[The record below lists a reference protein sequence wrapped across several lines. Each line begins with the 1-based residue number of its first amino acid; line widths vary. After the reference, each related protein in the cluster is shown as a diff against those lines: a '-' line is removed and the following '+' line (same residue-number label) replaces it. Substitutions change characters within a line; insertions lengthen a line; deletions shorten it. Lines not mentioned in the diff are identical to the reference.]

1 MVDAMGMTMI
11 CIYLVRC
18 AANPQPIFQGTPLRY
33 QIAELPSTVAFGVI
47 ANGLCWPILCN
58 HWLCV
63 TRRLGELPRH
73 MAVGTV
79 LVLVAWPFVC
89 IALVFTD
96 ALAPWAKLLWA
107 NSIYFSIQMR
117 VALPSLLARRRPGG
131 WTAVMIFWLVAQ
143 YNSIHFTVFPN
154 QSHEDWHSQA
164 WGPFPWNGRVWVEI
178 LILICIHSAFV
189 FLRNFDDGA
198 LVHDDLL
205 TLLPL
210 LLPLTLTLTL
220 TRCAST

>member
-1 MVDAMGMTMI
+1 
-11 CIYLVRC
+11 
-18 AANPQPIFQGTPLRY
+18 
-33 QIAELPSTVAFGVI
+33 
-47 ANGLCWPILCN
+47 
-58 HWLCV
+58 
-63 TRRLGELPRH
+63 
-73 MAVGTV
+73 
-79 LVLVAWPFVC
+79 
-89 IALVFTD
+89 
-96 ALAPWAKLLWA
+96 
-107 NSIYFSIQMR
+107 
-117 VALPSLLARRRPGG
+117 
-131 WTAVMIFWLVAQ
+131 MIFWLVAQ

-198 LVHDDLL
+198 LVHDNLL